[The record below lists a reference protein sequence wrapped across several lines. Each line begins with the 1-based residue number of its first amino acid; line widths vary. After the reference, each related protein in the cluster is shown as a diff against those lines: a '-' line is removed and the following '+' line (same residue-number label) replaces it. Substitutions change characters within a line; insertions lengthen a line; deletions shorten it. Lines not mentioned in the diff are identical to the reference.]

1 MNDLKKGGKVMG
13 RLGNQRVFFFVLAKV
28 E

>member
-13 RLGNQRVFFFVLAKV
+13 RLGNQRVFFVLAKV